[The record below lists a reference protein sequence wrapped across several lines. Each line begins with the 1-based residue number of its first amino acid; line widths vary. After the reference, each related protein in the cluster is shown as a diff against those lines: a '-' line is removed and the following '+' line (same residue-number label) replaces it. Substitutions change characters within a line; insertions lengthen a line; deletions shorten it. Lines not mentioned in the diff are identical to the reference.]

1 MTVFAPLSIKFIA
14 RTQTILIIAC
24 AVLVLPGCSWLF
36 GDEGLFPSR
45 TYDYLSVE
53 ESRDLV
59 LPDGIEVPVI
69 DDQYPI
75 PSINTSRLPS
85 AEFEVPRVQPL
96 DSAEQKGSV
105 KVQRFDQRQW
115 ILVNASSGQVWPL
128 VANFLASN
136 QIPVA
141 VSNGNRGVI
150 ETDWLKSSR
159 SDEVEPSLSSFNA
172 SQSNSNRSSSANA
185 YRSELEGEGSRERY
199 RFSLKPGVQKAT
211 TEIEITQQATTA
223 TTSSATPASWGNAS
237 SDSKREDNMINLLAE
252 HLADSPNR
260 ASYSL
265 VAQGIGSAS
274 KVKLLFDNSSEPYLS
289 LTLPFD
295 RAWASLGLAL
305 KKANFDISDLNR
317 SRGFYLARS
326 NGAAS
331 VKEEKGFI
339 SRLFSRSKDEE
350 ATAAETLEFSA
361 RQNGSN
367 LIIQVQSQTGSS
379 LDIKQQTLI
388 LRRVQKKLS

>member
-1 MTVFAPLSIKFIA
+1 MTVFTPLSIKFIA
-14 RTQTILIIAC
+14 RIKTILIIAC
-24 AVLVLPGCSWLF
+24 TFLLLPGCSWLF

-59 LPDGIEVPVI
+59 LPDGIELPAI
-69 DDQYPI
+69 HDQYPI
-75 PSINTSRLPS
+75 PAINTSQLPS
-85 AEFEVPRVQPL
+85 AEFEVPRVQSL

-105 KVQRFDQRQW
+105 KVQKFDQRQW

-150 ETDWLKSSR
+150 ETDWLKDIR
-159 SDEVEPSLSSFNA
+159 SDEVEPSFSSFNA

-185 YRSELEGEGSRERY
+185 YRSGLEGSRERY

-223 TTSSATPASWGNAS
+223 TSSSATPASWGNAS

-265 VAQGIGSAS
+265 LAQGIGSAS
-274 KVKLLFDNSSEPYLS
+274 KVKLLYDNSSEPYLS
-289 LTLPFD
+289 LSLPFD

-361 RQNGSN
+361 RHNGSN

-379 LDIKQQTLI
+379 LDIKEQTVI

>member
-1 MTVFAPLSIKFIA
+1 MPCA
-14 RTQTILIIAC
+14 RTA
-24 AVLVLPGCSWLF
+24 G
-36 GDEGLFPSR
+36 
-45 TYDYLSVE
+45 
-53 ESRDLV
+53 
-59 LPDGIEVPVI
+59 
-69 DDQYPI
+69 
-75 PSINTSRLPS
+75 
-85 AEFEVPRVQPL
+85 PR
-96 DSAEQKGSV
+96 GS
-105 KVQRFDQRQW
+105 Q
-115 ILVNASSGQVWPL
+115 SPY
-128 VANFLASN
+128 
-136 QIPVA
+136 
-141 VSNGNRGVI
+141 
-150 ETDWLKSSR
+150 DWLKNIR
-159 SDEVEPSLSSFNA
+159 SDGVESSLSSLNV
-172 SQSNSNRSSSANA
+172 SQSNSNRTSSANA
-185 YRSELEGEGSRERY
+185 YQSGLEGSRERY
-199 RFSLKPGVQKAT
+199 RFYLKPGVQKAT

-223 TTSSATPASWGNAS
+223 TSSSATPASWGNAS

-265 VAQGIGSAS
+265 LAQGIGSAS
-274 KVKLLFDNSSEPYLS
+274 KVKLLYDNSSEPYLS
-289 LTLPFD
+289 LSLPFD

-326 NGAAS
+326 NGATS

-361 RQNGSN
+361 RHNGSN

-379 LDIKQQTLI
+379 LDIKEQTVI

>member
-1 MTVFAPLSIKFIA
+1 MTVFTPLSIKFIA
-14 RTQTILIIAC
+14 RIKTILIIAC
-24 AVLVLPGCSWLF
+24 ALLLLPGCSWLF

-59 LPDGIEVPVI
+59 LPDGMELPAIH
-69 DDQYPI
+69 DQYPI
-75 PSINTSRLPS
+75 PAINTSQLHFV
-85 AEFEVPRVQPL
+85 EFEVPRVKSL

-105 KVQRFDQRQW
+105 KVQKFDQRQW
-115 ILVNASSGQVWPL
+115 ILVNASSSQVWPL
-128 VANFLASN
+128 VANFLATN

-150 ETDWLKSSR
+150 ETDWLKDIR
-159 SDEVEPSLSSFNA
+159 SDEVEPSFSSFNA
-172 SQSNSNRSSSANA
+172 SQSNSNRTSSANA
-185 YRSELEGEGSRERY
+185 YQSGLEGSRERY
-199 RFSLKPGVQKAT
+199 RFLLKPGVQKAT

-223 TTSSATPASWGNAS
+223 TGSSATPASWGNAS

-265 VAQGIGSAS
+265 LAQGIGSAS
-274 KVKLLFDNSSEPYLS
+274 KVKLLYDNSSEPYLS
-289 LTLPFD
+289 LSLPFD
-295 RAWASLGLAL
+295 RAWASLGIAL

-326 NGAAS
+326 NGATS

-339 SRLFSRSKDEE
+339 SRLFSRSKDEK

-361 RQNGSN
+361 RHNGSN

-379 LDIKQQTLI
+379 LDIKEQTVI

>member
-1 MTVFAPLSIKFIA
+1 MTVFTPLNIKFIA
-14 RTQTILIIAC
+14 RIKTILIIAC
-24 AVLVLPGCSWLF
+24 ALLLLPGCSWLF
-36 GDEGLFPSR
+36 GDEGLFPSH

-59 LPDGIEVPVI
+59 LPDGIELPAMH
-69 DDQYPI
+69 DQYPI
-75 PSINTSRLPS
+75 PAINTSQLPS
-85 AEFEVPRVQPL
+85 AEFEVPRVQSL

-105 KVQRFDQRQW
+105 KVQKFDQRQW

-150 ETDWLKSSR
+150 ETDWLKDIR
-159 SDEVEPSLSSFNA
+159 SDEVEPSFSSFKA

-185 YRSELEGEGSRERY
+185 YRSGLEGSRERY

-211 TEIEITQQATTA
+211 TEIEITQQSTTA

-265 VAQGIGSAS
+265 LAQGIGSAS
-274 KVKLLFDNSSEPYLS
+274 KVKLLYDNSSEPYLS
-289 LTLPFD
+289 LSLPFD

-361 RQNGSN
+361 RHNGSN

-379 LDIKQQTLI
+379 LDIKEQTVI

>member
-1 MTVFAPLSIKFIA
+1 MTVFTPLSIKFIA
-14 RTQTILIIAC
+14 RIKTIFIIAC
-24 AVLVLPGCSWLF
+24 ALLLLPGCSWLF

-59 LPDGIEVPVI
+59 LPDGMELPAIH
-69 DDQYPI
+69 DQYPI
-75 PSINTSRLPS
+75 PAINTSQLPS
-85 AEFEVPRVQPL
+85 AEFEVPRVQSL

-105 KVQRFDQRQW
+105 KVQKFDQRQW

-141 VSNGNRGVI
+141 ISNGKRGVI
-150 ETDWLKSSR
+150 ETDWLKDIR
-159 SDEVEPSLSSFNA
+159 SDEVEPSFSSFNA

-185 YRSELEGEGSRERY
+185 YRSGLEGSRERY

-223 TTSSATPASWGNAS
+223 TSSSATPASWGNAS

-265 VAQGIGSAS
+265 LAQGIGSAS
-274 KVKLLFDNSSEPYLS
+274 KVKLLYDNSSEPYLS
-289 LTLPFD
+289 LSLPFD

-361 RQNGSN
+361 RHNGSN

-379 LDIKQQTLI
+379 LDIKEQTVI

>member
-1 MTVFAPLSIKFIA
+1 MTVFTPLSIKFIA
-14 RTQTILIIAC
+14 RIKTILIIAC
-24 AVLVLPGCSWLF
+24 ALLLLPGCSWLF

-59 LPDGIEVPVI
+59 LPDGMELPAIH
-69 DDQYPI
+69 DQYPI
-75 PSINTSRLPS
+75 PANNTSQLPS
-85 AEFEVPRVQPL
+85 AEFEVPRVQSL

-105 KVQRFDQRQW
+105 KVQKFDQRQW

-141 VSNGNRGVI
+141 VSNGKRGVI
-150 ETDWLKSSR
+150 ETDWLKDIR
-159 SDEVEPSLSSFNA
+159 SDEVEPSFSSFNA

-185 YRSELEGEGSRERY
+185 YRSGLEGSRERY

-223 TTSSATPASWGNAS
+223 TSSSATSASWGNAS

-265 VAQGIGSAS
+265 LAQGIGSAS
-274 KVKLLFDNSSEPYLS
+274 KVKLLYDNSSEPYLS
-289 LTLPFD
+289 LSLPFD

-361 RQNGSN
+361 RHNGSN

-379 LDIKQQTLI
+379 LDIKEQTVI

>member
-1 MTVFAPLSIKFIA
+1 MTVFTPLSIKFIA
-14 RTQTILIIAC
+14 RIKTILIIAC
-24 AVLVLPGCSWLF
+24 TLLLLPGCSWLF

-59 LPDGIEVPVI
+59 LPDGIELPAI
-69 DDQYPI
+69 HDQYPI
-75 PSINTSRLPS
+75 PAINTSQLPS
-85 AEFEVPRVQPL
+85 AEFEVPRVQSL

-105 KVQRFDQRQW
+105 KVQKFDQRQW

-150 ETDWLKSSR
+150 ETDWLKDIR
-159 SDEVEPSLSSFNA
+159 SDEVEPSFSSFNA

-185 YRSELEGEGSRERY
+185 YRSGLEGSRERY

-223 TTSSATPASWGNAS
+223 TSSSATPASWGNAS

-265 VAQGIGSAS
+265 LAQGIGSAS
-274 KVKLLFDNSSEPYLS
+274 KVKLLYDNSSEPYLS
-289 LTLPFD
+289 LSLPFD

-361 RQNGSN
+361 RHNGSN

-379 LDIKQQTLI
+379 LDIKEQTVI

>member
-1 MTVFAPLSIKFIA
+1 MTVFTPLSIKFIA
-14 RTQTILIIAC
+14 RIKTILIIAC
-24 AVLVLPGCSWLF
+24 ALLLLPSCSWLF

-59 LPDGIEVPVI
+59 LPDGIELPAI
-69 DDQYPI
+69 HDQYPI
-75 PSINTSRLPS
+75 PAINTSQLPS
-85 AEFEVPRVQPL
+85 AEFEVPRVQSL

-105 KVQRFDQRQW
+105 KVQKFDQRQW

-150 ETDWLKSSR
+150 ETDWLKDIR
-159 SDEVEPSLSSFNA
+159 SDEVEPSFSSFNA

-185 YRSELEGEGSRERY
+185 YRSGLEGSRERY

-223 TTSSATPASWGNAS
+223 TGSSATPASWGNAS

-265 VAQGIGSAS
+265 LAQGIGSAS
-274 KVKLLFDNSSEPYLS
+274 KVKLLYDNSSEPYLS
-289 LTLPFD
+289 LSLPFD

-361 RQNGSN
+361 RHNGSN

-379 LDIKQQTLI
+379 LDIKEQTVI

>member
-1 MTVFAPLSIKFIA
+1 MIVFISLSIKFIA
-14 RTQTILIIAC
+14 RIKTLLIIAC
-24 AVLVLPGCSWLF
+24 ALLLLPGCSWLF

-45 TYDYLSVE
+45 AYDYLSVE

-59 LPDGIEVPVI
+59 LPDGIELPAI
-69 DDQYPI
+69 HDQYPI
-75 PSINTSRLPS
+75 PNISTLQLPS
-85 AEFEVPRVQPL
+85 SEFEVPRVQSL

-105 KVQRFDQRQW
+105 KVQKFNQRQW

-136 QIPVA
+136 QIPVV
-141 VSNGNRGVI
+141 VSNGNQGVI
-150 ETDWLKSSR
+150 ETDWLKNIR
-159 SDEVEPSLSSFNA
+159 SDEVESSFSSFNVI
-172 SQSNSNRSSSANA
+172 QSNSNRTSSANV
-185 YRSELEGEGSRERY
+185 YQSGLEGSRERY

-223 TTSSATPASWGNAS
+223 TTSSTIPSSWGNAS

-265 VAQGIGSAS
+265 LAQGIGSAS
-274 KVKLLFDNSSEPYLS
+274 KVKLLYDNSSEPYLS
-289 LTLPFD
+289 LSLPFD

-326 NGAAS
+326 NGSAL
-331 VKEEKGFI
+331 VKKEKGFI

-350 ATAAETLEFSA
+350 VTAAETLVFSA

-367 LIIQVQSQTGSS
+367 LIIQVKSQTGSS
-379 LDIKQQTLI
+379 LDIKEQALI

>member
-1 MTVFAPLSIKFIA
+1 MTVFTPLSIKFIA
-14 RTQTILIIAC
+14 RIKTILIIAC
-24 AVLVLPGCSWLF
+24 TFLLLPGCSWLF

-59 LPDGIEVPVI
+59 LPDGIELPAI
-69 DDQYPI
+69 HDQYPI
-75 PSINTSRLPS
+75 PAINTSPLPS
-85 AEFEVPRVQPL
+85 AEFEVPRVQSL

-105 KVQRFDQRQW
+105 KVQKFDQRQW

-150 ETDWLKSSR
+150 ETDWLKDIR
-159 SDEVEPSLSSFNA
+159 SDEVEPSFSSFNA

-185 YRSELEGEGSRERY
+185 YRSGLEGSRERY

-223 TTSSATPASWGNAS
+223 TSSSATPASWGNAS
-237 SDSKREDNMINLLAE
+237 SESKREDNMINLLAE

-265 VAQGIGSAS
+265 LAQGIGSAS
-274 KVKLLFDNSSEPYLS
+274 KVKLLYDNSSEPYLS
-289 LTLPFD
+289 LSLPFD

-361 RQNGSN
+361 RHNGSN

-379 LDIKQQTLI
+379 LDIKEQTVI

>member
-1 MTVFAPLSIKFIA
+1 MTVFTPLSIKFIA
-14 RTQTILIIAC
+14 RIKTILIIAC
-24 AVLVLPGCSWLF
+24 ALLLLPGCSWLF

-59 LPDGIEVPVI
+59 LPDGMELPAIH
-69 DDQYPI
+69 DQYSI
-75 PSINTSRLPS
+75 PAINTSQLPS
-85 AEFEVPRVQPL
+85 AEFEVPRVQSL

-105 KVQRFDQRQW
+105 KVQKFDQRQW

-128 VANFLASN
+128 VANFLATN

-150 ETDWLKSSR
+150 ETDWLKDIR
-159 SDEVEPSLSSFNA
+159 YDEVEPSFSSFNA
-172 SQSNSNRSSSANA
+172 SQSNSNRTSSANA
-185 YRSELEGEGSRERY
+185 YQSGLESSRERY
-199 RFSLKPGVQKAT
+199 RFLLKPGVQKAT

-223 TTSSATPASWGNAS
+223 TGSSATPASWGNAS

-265 VAQGIGSAS
+265 LAQGIGSAS
-274 KVKLLFDNSSEPYLS
+274 KVKLLYDNSSEPYLS
-289 LTLPFD
+289 LSLPFD

-326 NGAAS
+326 NGATS

-361 RQNGSN
+361 RHNGSN

-379 LDIKQQTLI
+379 LDIKEQTVI

>member
-1 MTVFAPLSIKFIA
+1 MTVFTPLSIKFIA
-14 RTQTILIIAC
+14 RIKTILIIAC
-24 AVLVLPGCSWLF
+24 ALLLLPGCSWLF

-59 LPDGIEVPVI
+59 LPDGMELPAIH
-69 DDQYPI
+69 DQYPI
-75 PSINTSRLPS
+75 PAINTSQLPS
-85 AEFEVPRVQPL
+85 AEFEVPRVQSL

-105 KVQRFDQRQW
+105 KVQKFDQRQW

-141 VSNGNRGVI
+141 VSNGKRGVI
-150 ETDWLKSSR
+150 ETDWLKDIR
-159 SDEVEPSLSSFNA
+159 SDEVEPSFSSFNA

-185 YRSELEGEGSRERY
+185 YRSGLEGSRERY

-223 TTSSATPASWGNAS
+223 TSSSATPASWGNAS

-265 VAQGIGSAS
+265 LAQGIGSAS
-274 KVKLLFDNSSEPYLS
+274 KVKLLYDNSSEPYLS
-289 LTLPFD
+289 LSLPFD

-326 NGAAS
+326 NGATS

-339 SRLFSRSKDEE
+339 SRLFSRSKHEE
-350 ATAAETLEFSA
+350 ATAAETLRFSA
-361 RQNGSN
+361 RHNGSN
-367 LIIQVQSQTGSS
+367 LIIQVQSKTGSS
-379 LDIKQQTLI
+379 LDIKEQTVI

>member
-1 MTVFAPLSIKFIA
+1 MTVFTPLSIKFIA
-14 RTQTILIIAC
+14 RIKTILIIAC
-24 AVLVLPGCSWLF
+24 ALLLLPGCSWLF
-36 GDEGLFPSR
+36 GYEGLFPSR

-59 LPDGIEVPVI
+59 LPDGIELPAMH
-69 DDQYPI
+69 DQYPI
-75 PSINTSRLPS
+75 PAINTSQLPS
-85 AEFEVPRVQPL
+85 AEFEVPRVQSL

-105 KVQRFDQRQW
+105 KVQKFDQRQW

-150 ETDWLKSSR
+150 ETDWLKDIR
-159 SDEVEPSLSSFNA
+159 SDEVEPSFSSFKA

-185 YRSELEGEGSRERY
+185 YRSGLEGSRERY

-223 TTSSATPASWGNAS
+223 TSSSATSASWGNAS

-265 VAQGIGSAS
+265 LAQGIGSAS
-274 KVKLLFDNSSEPYLS
+274 KVKLLYDNSSEPYLS
-289 LTLPFD
+289 LSLPFD

-361 RQNGSN
+361 RHNGSN

-379 LDIKQQTLI
+379 LDIKEQTVI

>member
-1 MTVFAPLSIKFIA
+1 M
-14 RTQTILIIAC
+14 
-24 AVLVLPGCSWLF
+24 
-36 GDEGLFPSR
+36 
-45 TYDYLSVE
+45 
-53 ESRDLV
+53 
-59 LPDGIEVPVI
+59 
-69 DDQYPI
+69 
-75 PSINTSRLPS
+75 
-85 AEFEVPRVQPL
+85 
-96 DSAEQKGSV
+96 
-105 KVQRFDQRQW
+105 
-115 ILVNASSGQVWPL
+115 
-128 VANFLASN
+128 
-136 QIPVA
+136 
-141 VSNGNRGVI
+141 
-150 ETDWLKSSR
+150 
-159 SDEVEPSLSSFNA
+159 
-172 SQSNSNRSSSANA
+172 
-185 YRSELEGEGSRERY
+185 
-199 RFSLKPGVQKAT
+199 QKAT

-223 TTSSATPASWGNAS
+223 TGSSATPASWDNAS

-265 VAQGIGSAS
+265 LAQGIGSAS
-274 KVKLLFDNSSEPYLS
+274 KVKLLYDNSSEPYLS
-289 LTLPFD
+289 LSLPFD

-326 NGAAS
+326 NGATS

-361 RQNGSN
+361 RHNGSN

-379 LDIKQQTLI
+379 LDIKEQTVI

>member
-1 MTVFAPLSIKFIA
+1 MTVFTPLSIKFIA
-14 RTQTILIIAC
+14 RIKTILIIAC
-24 AVLVLPGCSWLF
+24 ALLLLPGCSWLF

-59 LPDGIEVPVI
+59 LPDGMELPAIH
-69 DDQYPI
+69 DQYPI
-75 PSINTSRLPS
+75 PAINTSQLPS
-85 AEFEVPRVQPL
+85 AEFEVPRVQSL

-105 KVQRFDQRQW
+105 KVQKFDQRQW

-141 VSNGNRGVI
+141 VSNGKRGVI
-150 ETDWLKSSR
+150 ETDWLKDIR
-159 SDEVEPSLSSFNA
+159 SDEVEPSFSSFNA
-172 SQSNSNRSSSANA
+172 SQSNSNRPSSANA
-185 YRSELEGEGSRERY
+185 YRSGLEGSRERY

-223 TTSSATPASWGNAS
+223 TSSSATPASWGNAS

-265 VAQGIGSAS
+265 LAQGIGSAS
-274 KVKLLFDNSSEPYLS
+274 KVKLLYDNSSEPYLS
-289 LTLPFD
+289 LSLPFD

-361 RQNGSN
+361 RHNGSN

-379 LDIKQQTLI
+379 LDIKEQTVI

>member
-1 MTVFAPLSIKFIA
+1 MTVFTPLSIKFIA
-14 RTQTILIIAC
+14 HIKTILIIAC
-24 AVLVLPGCSWLF
+24 ALLLLPGCSWLF
-36 GDEGLFPSR
+36 GDEGLFTSR
-45 TYDYLSVE
+45 TYEYLSVE

-59 LPDGIEVPVI
+59 LPDGMELPAIH
-69 DDQYPI
+69 DQYPI
-75 PSINTSRLPS
+75 PAINTSQLPS
-85 AEFEVPRVQPL
+85 AEFEVPRVQSL

-105 KVQRFDQRQW
+105 KVQKFDQRQW

-150 ETDWLKSSR
+150 ETDWLKDIR
-159 SDEVEPSLSSFNA
+159 SYEVEPSFSSFNA

-185 YRSELEGEGSRERY
+185 YRSGLEGSRERY

-223 TTSSATPASWGNAS
+223 TSSSATSASWGNAS

-265 VAQGIGSAS
+265 LAQGIGSAS
-274 KVKLLFDNSSEPYLS
+274 KVKLLYDNSSEPYLS
-289 LTLPFD
+289 LSLPFD

-361 RQNGSN
+361 RHNGSN

-379 LDIKQQTLI
+379 LDIKEQTVI

>member
-1 MTVFAPLSIKFIA
+1 MTVFTPLSIKFIA
-14 RTQTILIIAC
+14 RIKTIFIIAC
-24 AVLVLPGCSWLF
+24 ALLLLPGCSWLF

-59 LPDGIEVPVI
+59 LPDGIELPAI
-69 DDQYPI
+69 HDQYPI
-75 PSINTSRLPS
+75 PAINTSQLPS
-85 AEFEVPRVQPL
+85 AEFEVPRVQSL

-105 KVQRFDQRQW
+105 KVQKFDQRQW

-150 ETDWLKSSR
+150 ETDWLKDIR
-159 SDEVEPSLSSFNA
+159 SDEVEPSFSSFNA

-185 YRSELEGEGSRERY
+185 YRSGLEGSRERY

-223 TTSSATPASWGNAS
+223 TSSSATPASWGNAS

-265 VAQGIGSAS
+265 LAQGIGSAS
-274 KVKLLFDNSSEPYLS
+274 KVKLLYDNSSEPYLS
-289 LTLPFD
+289 LSLPFD

-361 RQNGSN
+361 RHNGSN

-379 LDIKQQTLI
+379 LDIKEQTVI